1 MARTS
6 KNRTATLVLSME
18 PETKERLRAYA
29 DQNHTS
35 ISQAITDWI
44 WKQPV
49 RAGQPDP
56 GSTAAQP
63 RQRYNPTRGRQ
74 KKTEG

>member
-1 MARTS
+1 MARSS
-6 KNRTATLVLSME
+6 KNRTATLFLSLD

-35 ISQAITDWI
+35 ISQAVTDWI

-49 RAGQPDP
+49 RAGQAGPV
-56 GSTAAQP
+56 TYQP
-63 RQRYNPTRGRQ
+63 RQRYNPIRGRQ

>member
-1 MARTS
+1 MARSS
-6 KNRTATLVLSME
+6 KNRTATLFLSLD

-49 RAGQPDP
+49 RAGQNGPVP
-56 GSTAAQP
+56 AATQP

-74 KKTEG
+74 KKEVN